1 MKKDNMVLKAN
12 YILYK
17 ATDMLLA
24 IILGEYYNKDVSV
37 FLDVFGRIK
46 KECHKDIPDILR
58 TYDWSYKN
66 QIQIRQW
73 HNLVPDV
80 LRNELALLISG
91 TTITPTLKANYL
103 AMGDDSTAP
112 TNADTILWNETI
124 RGLFSDRFAI
134 DNIAY
139 LDKFR
144 SSAEVGGNS
153 YQEIGVFVDGG
164 AGADTGYLL
173 SHILIDETMWA
184 NETLTVNVTIT
195 IS

>member
-1 MKKDNMVLKAN
+1 
-12 YILYK
+12 
-17 ATDMLLA
+17 MLLA
-24 IILGEYYNKDVSV
+24 IILGDYYNKDVGV
-37 FLDVFGRIK
+37 FLDEAGKIK
-46 KECHKDIPDILR
+46 QAYHNVIPDVLR
-58 TYDWSYKN
+58 SYDGTYKN
-66 QIQIRQW
+66 QIQIREW

-80 LRNELALLISG
+80 LRFELATLISG
-91 TTITPTLKANYL
+91 TSITPTLKANYL

-112 TNADTILWNETI
+112 TNADTILGNETI

-134 DNIAY
+134 DNVAY

-164 AGADTGYLL
+164 VGADTGYLL
-173 SHILIDETMWA
+173 SHILINESMWA

-195 IS
+195 IV